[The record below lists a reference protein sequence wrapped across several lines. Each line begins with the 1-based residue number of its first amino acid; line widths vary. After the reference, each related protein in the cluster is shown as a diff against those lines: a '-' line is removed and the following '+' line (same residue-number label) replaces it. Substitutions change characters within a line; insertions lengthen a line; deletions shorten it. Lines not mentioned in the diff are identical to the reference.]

1 MRMTLE
7 RRVQRLED
15 RVALEELVS
24 AYCRGADGRDPALF
38 ESVWH
43 EDAVWDVGNHV
54 FRGHEE
60 IVPAVERQWEAF
72 QSMHHWTTNS
82 SYDIDGD
89 CAAAEHD
96 VAALTILPD
105 GSCVFSAG
113 RYIDEFERR
122 GGIWRLAKRAATVVA
137 TVDLPSHQ

>member
-1 MRMTLE
+1 MTLE
-7 RRVQRLED
+7 QRVQRLED

-24 AYCRGADGRDPALF
+24 AYCRGADGRDRALF

-54 FRGHEE
+54 FRGHKA
-60 IVPAVERQWEAF
+60 IVSAVERQWEAF

-96 VAALTILPD
+96 VAALTTLTD
-105 GSCVFSAG
+105 GSYVLSAG
-113 RYIDEFERR
+113 HYSDEFERR
-122 GGIWRLAKRAATVVA
+122 GGIWRLTKRAATVMA
-137 TVDLPSHQ
+137 TVDLPGKQ